1 MNLSMS
7 RQTVKEKKGEEK
19 PFCKTMWREFE
30 WLTGVAAF
38 TRSNHCN
45 TPLVPTPQCLHAYS
59 RYLDA
64 QVAGPWDFSLSFQ
77 FTGTAAR
84 TTGFWGGSCWWEGL
98 PASPLLWDWVMWG
111 GSGACSL
118 RVQWPW
124 HQVLCVAVKTTLIFF
139 CLLAE
144 ARQWEG
150 QRGKRRSQSMQAPTT
165 WESPKCGRGLPLPE
179 NSASCFP
186 KGLLAATDIYA

>member
-1 MNLSMS
+1 MGLLSVLS
-7 RQTVKEKKGEEK
+7 IHWHSSK
-19 PFCKTMWREFE
+19 
-30 WLTGVAAF
+30 
-38 TRSNHCN
+38 NHRILGGGCADARG
-45 TPLVPTPQCLHAYS
+45 CLHPS
-59 RYLDA
+59 
-64 QVAGPWDFSLSFQ
+64 
-77 FTGTAAR
+77 
-84 TTGFWGGSCWWEGL
+84 WG
-98 PASPLLWDWVMWG
+98 WVVWG

-124 HQVLCVAVKTTLIFF
+124 YQVLCVAVKTTLIFF

-186 KGLLAATDIYA
+186 KGLLGATDYLCITRSIF